1 MRTRILALVV
11 LIFATLLAASPAQAK
26 CGGSCSAD
34 DGAVVAAVAPILSC
48 ELSSTTRARVQF
60 SGLTVSQANAKV
72 DASNINY
79 YSYTDTQRPA
89 AYRPDV
95 VRIELYDASG
105 SGWVKWT
112 QAGGTT
118 GDGKTV
124 PSPYNWDPSAKFV
137 ITDSYTRIRMRTW
150 RNDGIYC
157 TSPPA
162 NI

>member
-1 MRTRILALVV
+1 MRTRTLAMAAL
-11 LIFATLLAASPAQAK
+11 LFATMLSASPAQA
-26 CGGSCSAD
+26 SQAD
-34 DGAVVAAVAPILSC
+34 DVSAAVVAPILTC

-60 SGLTVSQANAKV
+60 TGLTKSQGGAKV
-72 DASNINY
+72 DASNIEY

-89 AYRPDV
+89 SYQPDV

-118 GDGKTV
+118 GDGKRV

-137 ITDSYTRIRMRTW
+137 LTDSYTRIRMRSW
-150 RNDGIYC
+150 RLDGHYC
-157 TSPPA
+157 TSPVA

>member
-1 MRTRILALVV
+1 M
-11 LIFATLLAASPAQAK
+11 LLAGMVLAGSPAQAK
-26 CGGSCSAD
+26 CGGSCSAPVDAGAD
-34 DGAVVAAVAPILSC
+34 DVSVAVVAPILTC

-60 SGLTVSQANAKV
+60 TNLTKSQAGAKI
-72 DASNINY
+72 DADNIQY

-89 AYRPDV
+89 PYRPDV

-118 GDGKTV
+118 GDGTTV
-124 PSPYNWDPSAKFV
+124 PSPHNWDPSAKFN
-137 ITDSYTRIRMRTW
+137 IADSYTRIRMRSW
-150 RNDGIYC
+150 RNDGVYC
-157 TSPPA
+157 TSPVA